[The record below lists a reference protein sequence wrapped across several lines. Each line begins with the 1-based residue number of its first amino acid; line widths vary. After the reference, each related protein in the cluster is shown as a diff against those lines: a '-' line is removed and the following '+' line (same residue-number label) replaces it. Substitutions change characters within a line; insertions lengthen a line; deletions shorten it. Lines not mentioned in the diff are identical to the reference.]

1 MIKVSK
7 GVVEQERSIRIA
19 TPALY
24 KKMIEVFERYH
35 IHPFDVQGTV
45 KKNESGYNVTLT
57 FTNTFSKSVSAY
69 FNFKQVKS
77 PDEKVTKFFIETAEE
92 CKSHLIKNYYKMIKP

>member
-1 MIKVSK
+1 MNKDVI
-7 GVVEQERSIRIA
+7 EQERSIRIA
-19 TPALY
+19 TPELH
-24 KKMIEVFERYH
+24 KKMIETFEPYH

-45 KKNESGYNVTLT
+45 IKNKNGYDVKLT

-69 FNFKQVKS
+69 FNFNQVKS
-77 PDEKVTKFFIETAEE
+77 PDEKVTKFFNETAEE